1 MEFQNEPFREL
12 KDRVDTL
19 EKAVEVA
26 LDDFEAR
33 IKALENPMPRY
44 GYVQV
49 GASEPEKV
57 REKQDDERRK
67 PFLKAVG
74 KVQKTDEQ
82 DS

>member
-12 KDRVDTL
+12 KERVETL

-33 IKALENPMPRY
+33 LSALEGTKRPY

-57 REKQDDERRK
+57 RKEQDD
-67 PFLKAVG
+67 A
-74 KVQKTDEQ
+74 
-82 DS
+82 